1 MTVNEKRMPTF
12 WASGIPHAPA
22 LAQFQDHYGLRRR
35 DDMPALPALQSNRVF
50 ANKSRQINRLDFRSL
65 DGFRRLGVF
74 WCFHIFSWSGVML
87 GRYVKDSRITRI
99 LSSSSLVNELFPSF
113 TSAILRDR
121 SPALRSRSLELIR
134 GRPFFRASQ
143 VYSALLKTVI
153 PLVVFFSYFN
163 AANMLKIERDVCT
176 VFDFSFSILK
186 HIVNLSG

>member
-1 MTVNEKRMPTF
+1 
-12 WASGIPHAPA
+12 
-22 LAQFQDHYGLRRR
+22 
-35 DDMPALPALQSNRVF
+35 
-50 ANKSRQINRLDFRSL
+50 
-65 DGFRRLGVF
+65 
-74 WCFHIFSWSGVML
+74 ML